1 MIYHDSGMCTVLLEA
16 LGFIH
21 VQPFL
26 QQNLMALF
34 GLTVVSNFF
43 NSQSSEPPDNSNPKS
58 FLLVSPK
65 LNTNFTAQF
74 SWTTQFLKTI
84 ILFPLELKEHWNTL

>member
-34 GLTVVSNFF
+34 GLTVFPISLTLNLL
-43 NSQSSEPPDNSNPKS
+43 NLPITQTQSH
-58 FLLVSPK
+58 
-65 LNTNFTAQF
+65 F
-74 SWTTQFLKTI
+74 SWPPQS
-84 ILFPLELKEHWNTL
+84 

>member
-65 LNTNFTAQF
+65 LNTVILPHNF
-74 SWTTQFLKTI
+74 
-84 ILFPLELKEHWNTL
+84 LEPPNF